1 MVGNVNRRTSGVLCV
16 GAILVGSWM
25 VLGPL
30 KGKIPSLLGDNPSV
44 HVMIISTIFLY
55 LYFSLTK
62 PEVAKKSARD
72 SLGALRKLAIYI
84 VAAIF
89 IAGAVINL
97 LPSKTIAAYLGEQ
110 AGLMAVFVGV
120 GIGCILPACPFIAY
134 PIIMGVYAAGA
145 GLLGVMGMLFGSGT
159 AFACVLSCD
168 LTYFNSKIMG
178 LRLLL
183 STLAALVAGF
193 LAYLTMTA
201 VGW

>member
-1 MVGNVNRRTSGVLCV
+1 MMVSKALAGSFCV
-16 GAILVGSWM
+16 ASILIGSFL

-30 KGKIPSLLGDNPSV
+30 KGKIPSFLGDNPSV
-44 HVMIISTIFLY
+44 HAMIIMTVFLY

-62 PEVAKKSARD
+62 PNVAEKSARD
-72 SLGALRKLAIYI
+72 SLKTLGNFAVYI
-84 VAAIF
+84 VAALF

-97 LPSKTIAAYLGEQ
+97 LPSKTVAAFLGAQ
-110 AGLMAVFVGV
+110 AGPLAVLVGV

-145 GLLGVMGMLFGSGT
+145 GLPGVMGMLFGSGT

-168 LTYFNSKIMG
+168 LAYFNSKIIG

-183 STLAALVAGF
+183 TVSAALVAGF
-193 LAYLTMTA
+193 LAYLTLTA
-201 VGW
+201 LGW